1 MAGSSGAAL
10 HSKAA
15 SAASA
20 AGAAKGAE
28 STGLNKGLPT
38 WGVNPALC
46 DRQKVSAIRL
56 YLAREEETE
65 EYIESLDY
73 PAQRVLLSWE
83 VLADARWTRDSFG
96 PGTDWPCV
104 IVNLEDVD
112 ERQSVWLAE
121 LPCPTIGLIIGKPGT
136 EPKAEPEVKLRQAS
150 RVCDAAKACDLVFD
164 RFDVRKDSR
173 SLHRIVMNIEK
184 APFAAMILVQH
195 LRLCEHLSLRDALTA
210 ESFAYAT
217 LQNGPEFSHWLHDNR
232 AEHKSQERAQNPS
245 PLCVKRRG
253 SRLELSFD
261 DPATLNVIGVAMRD
275 ALCEALDLALI
286 DCEIEQTHLTGIGRC
301 FSIGGDIEEFGIVCD
316 SARGHWIRSLRLPA
330 WRLARMQERLH
341 VHVNGGAV
349 GAGAEIA
356 AFGKHVTAARS
367 AWFQLPELRY
377 GLIPGAGGTASLVG
391 RIGRHRTTY
400 MALSMERIKVQTALA
415 WGLVDEI
422 LS

>member
-1 MAGSSGAAL
+1 M
-10 HSKAA
+10 
-15 SAASA
+15 
-20 AGAAKGAE
+20 
-28 STGLNKGLPT
+28 
-38 WGVNPALC
+38 NPALC
-46 DRQKVSAIRL
+46 ARQKVSAIRL
-56 YLAREEETE
+56 YLAREEEKE
-65 EYIESLDY
+65 EYIEPLDY
-73 PAQRVLLSWE
+73 PAQRFLLSRE
-83 VLADARWTRDSFG
+83 VLAEAWWLRDSFG

-121 LPCPTIGLIIGKPGT
+121 LPCPTIGLIVGELGVDLGT
-136 EPKAEPEVKLRQAS
+136 GSEVKLRQAS
-150 RVCDAAKACDLVFD
+150 RACDLVLD
-164 RFDVRKDSR
+164 RFEVCKDSR

-286 DCEIEQTHLTGIGRC
+286 DCEIEQTYLTGMGRC

-316 SARGHWIRSLRLPA
+316 SARAHWIRSLRLPA